1 MRPPPG
7 AWTFDPTVYAGL
19 LLLLLGY
26 AALARRT
33 PGYRRARGV
42 FWLLGVVT
50 IWVGLETPID
60 VLSDF
65 YLQSV
70 HMAQHVL
77 IGIIAPPLLLL
88 GLTPAMA
95 GWLARSVPGLRWAT
109 EPVQAQVI
117 FGIVMLG
124 WHLPVLYDLTLA
136 NESIHVF
143 EHLTFMA
150 GGFLYFWPVVGATAA
165 QSRWKLGE
173 FGRIVYL
180 IVGTF
185 PQDTV
190 GLILTFARHPFYEF
204 YVQVPR
210 VAPSLDPLSDQVL
223 AGIVLMGAGKI
234 SYLVAM
240 LKIFFQWLA
249 RSRAD
254 EEELDEARLA
264 SRAV

>member
-1 MRPPPG
+1 MRPAPG
-7 AWTFDPTVYAGL
+7 AWPFDPTVYLGL
-19 LLLLLGY
+19 IALLLGY
-26 AALARRT
+26 TVLARRT
-33 PGYRRARGV
+33 PGYRRVRGLY
-42 FWLLGVVT
+42 WLLGLLTVW
-50 IWVGLETPID
+50 IALETPID
-60 VLSDF
+60 TLSDE

-70 HMAQHVL
+70 HMSQHVL

-95 GWLARSVPGLRWAT
+95 AWLARNVPLLRWSA

-117 FGIVMLG
+117 FGIVMIA
-124 WHLPVLYDLTLA
+124 WHLPGLYDLTLA
-136 NESIHVF
+136 NEGVHIF

-150 GGFLYFWPVVGATAA
+150 GGFVYFWPVVTATAA
-165 QSRWKLGE
+165 QSRWQLGE
-173 FGRIVYL
+173 VGRIVYL

-190 GLILTFARHPFYEF
+190 GLILTFSRHPFYEF
-204 YVQVPR
+204 YIRAPR

-249 RSRAD
+249 RARS
-254 EEELDEARLA
+254 EETARDEARLA
-264 SRAV
+264 SKVV